1 MMDPT
6 VATVATAFLLNCDSC
21 CVDAIASVG
30 PALEARAA
38 SYVKQN
44 RLPGAAVGA
53 VHGDALVWSRGIGFA
68 DVAKRIVPDA
78 RTLYRVASIT
88 KTFTG
93 TAIMRLRDQGKLDLD
108 DPVGR
113 HIPELSHLEGVT
125 IRRLLSHESGL
136 QSEPPDTDWRA
147 ARYEPS
153 IARNLARASEITPR
167 VPPNTQHKYSNMGF
181 QILGEIV
188 ARATGTPYVDHVR
201 ETLLDPLGMARSGFD
216 PLPTA
221 LAAQTATGY
230 SGRFVSDEL
239 QPAPIAP
246 SIGSEGGLWSCVEDL
261 GRWISYQFTD
271 DATLREMHMPRY
283 LVNEDWTQAFGIA
296 WYAIRRGEQ
305 IWVMHSGSLHGF
317 RSNICFDARHRVGAI
332 VLFNGVGDATQLS
345 MDLAEIARGAVAAHA
360 PRVEPPP
367 PMPDRYRDLLG
378 VYFDRDLGLTR
389 RVEWRDGK
397 LTIVDPELP
406 AWRPTL
412 APTAD
417 PDVFL
422 IEPGFRESGENA
434 VFNRLADGR
443 VASVFIAAGTWQRLE
458 PVERVRPEAEAPR

>member
-1 MMDPT
+1 VKALADL
-6 VATVATAFLLNCDSC
+6 A
-21 CVDAIASVG
+21 
-30 PALEARAA
+30 PALDSAAA
-38 SYVKQN
+38 SWVQQK
-44 RLPGAAVGA
+44 RLPGAAVGV
-53 VHGDALVWSRGIGFA
+53 VHGDALVWSSGIGFA
-68 DVAKRIVPDA
+68 DVSKRRAPDA

-113 HIPELSHLEGVT
+113 HIPELSHLVGVT

-153 IARNLARASEITPR
+153 IERNLARAAEIAPR

-188 ARATGTPYVDHVR
+188 ARTSGKPYVDYVR
-201 ETLLDPLGMARSGFD
+201 ENLLDPLGMTGSGFD
-216 PLPTA
+216 PLPA
-221 LAAQTATGY
+221 DLASRTATGY

-239 QPAPIAP
+239 DKAPIAP
-246 SIGSEGGLWSCVEDL
+246 SIGAEGGLWSCVEDL
-261 GRWISYQFTD
+261 GRWISYQLTD
-271 DATLREMHMPRY
+271 DATLREMHTPRY
-283 LVNEDWTQAFGIA
+283 LANAEWTEAFGIA

-305 IWVMHSGSLHGF
+305 IWIMHSGALHGF
-317 RSNICFDARHRVGAI
+317 RSNVCFDSRHKVGAI
-332 VLFNGVGDATQLS
+332 VLLNGVGDATALS
-345 MDLAEIARGAVAAHA
+345 MDLAEIARDAVAARA
-360 PRVEPPP
+360 PRLEPPP
-367 PMPDRYRDLLG
+367 PMPEHYRDLLG
-378 VYFDRDLGLTR
+378 VYFDRELGLTR
-389 RVEWRDGK
+389 RVEWRDGR
-397 LTIVDPELP
+397 LTIVDPDLP

-412 APTAD
+412 AATPAA
-417 PDVFL
+417 DVFL

-434 VFNRLADGR
+434 VFRRGGDGR

>member
-1 MMDPT
+1 
-6 VATVATAFLLNCDSC
+6 VE
-21 CVDAIASVG
+21 AIASVV

-44 RLPGAAVGA
+44 RLPGAAVGV
-53 VHGDALVWSRGIGFA
+53 VHGEALVWSHGIGFA

-93 TAIMRLRDQGKLDLD
+93 TAIMRLRDEGKLDLD

-113 HIPELSHLEGVT
+113 HIPELAHLDRVT
-125 IRRLLSHESGL
+125 LRRLLSHESGL

-153 IARNLARASEITPR
+153 IARNLARAPEITTR
-167 VPPNTQHKYSNMGF
+167 VPPNTQQKYSNMGF
-181 QILGEIV
+181 QILGEVV
-188 ARATGTPYVDHVR
+188 ARASGMPYVDFVR
-201 ETLLDPLGMARSGFD
+201 RTFLDPLGMTGSGFD
-216 PLPTA
+216 PLPAA
-221 LAAQTATGY
+221 LASRAATGY

-239 QPAPIAP
+239 SVAPAAP
-246 SIGSEGGLWSCVEDL
+246 SIGAEGGLWSCVEDL
-261 GRWISYQFTD
+261 ARWVSYQFGD
-271 DATLREMHMPRY
+271 DPTLREMHRPRY
-283 LVNEDWTQAFGIA
+283 LANAEWTEAFGIA
-296 WYAIRRGEQ
+296 WYAIRRGER
-305 IWVMHSGSLHGF
+305 IWVMHSGALHGF
-317 RSNICFDARHRVGAI
+317 RTNVCFDAAHRVGAI
-332 VLFNGVGDATQLS
+332 VLLNGVGDAATLAI
-345 MDLAEIARGAVAAHA
+345 DLADIALAAAAAGAPAVEA
-360 PRVEPPP
+360 PAPV
-367 PMPDRYRDLLG
+367 PDRYRDLLG
-378 VYFDRDLGLTR
+378 VYFDRDLGLMR

-434 VFNRLADGR
+434 LFKRLADGR

-458 PVERVRPEAEAPR
+458 PVVRVRPEAEAPR